1 MHDFAMT
8 VHIISCFEPFHFF
21 SARDSNDFILQE
33 FSTHYIDI
41 MNHHYHTQ
49 FRDILQKF
57 REGYAK
63 ERAKVKPHFEEGDP
77 VDLLKI
83 SNNLS

>member
-1 MHDFAMT
+1 MIAMT

-33 FSTHYIDI
+33 FSTHYIDR
-41 MNHHYHTQ
+41 YHESSLSHAIQ
-49 FRDILQKF
+49 GYFLQKF

-77 VDLLKI
+77 VGLLKI
-83 SNNLS
+83 SNSLS